1 MFDKLLKYLKC
12 VLVDRHCLNC
22 GAALEIDEVA
32 VCKHCEATTLK
43 DLFASPMLKY
53 EGNVAEQ
60 RLMGL
65 VPFET
70 AESLMPFEVN
80 TLSQQLI
87 HDLKYNNY
95 QDIGRLFGNAIAEN
109 IKKSDRYAQIDF
121 VVPVPLHDKRI
132 EQRGYN
138 QSELIAA
145 EVARQLNI
153 PLQTTN
159 LYRTRNN
166 ESQTQKSL
174 TKRIENVKGLFALYD
189 TTLFKDKT
197 ILLIDDVLTTGS
209 TLIACCKALYKSEN
223 IKIHIYT
230 ASTADV
236 MY

>member
-1 MFDKLLKYLKC
+1 MFNKLLKHIKS
-12 VLVDRHCLNC
+12 VLIDPHCLAC
-22 GAALEIDEVA
+22 GAALEIDEKVICNQ
-32 VCKHCEATTLK
+32 CKHTTIA

-53 EGNVAEQ
+53 KDNIVEQ

-65 VPFET
+65 ALFET
-70 AESLMPFEVN
+70 AASLMPFEQN

-95 QDIGRLFGNAIAEN
+95 KAIGSLLGEAIATQ
-109 IKKSDRYAQIDF
+109 IKQSKKHTQIDYI
-121 VVPVPLHDKRI
+121 VPLPLHPKRI
-132 EQRGYN
+132 AQRGYN

-145 EVARQLNI
+145 EVSRQLNI

-166 ESQTQKSL
+166 ESQTQKNAEER
-174 TKRIENVKGLFALYD
+174 KKNVEDLFAQHNP
-189 TTLFKDKT
+189 TLFENKT

-209 TLIACCKALYKSEN
+209 TIISCCKALNTSPN

-230 ASTADV
+230 ASVADV
-236 MY
+236 I

>member
-12 VLVDRHCLNC
+12 VVVDRHCLNC
-22 GAALEIDEVA
+22 GAALEIDEIA
-32 VCKHCEATTLK
+32 VCSHCKSTTLE

-53 EGNVAEQ
+53 EGNIVEQ

-65 VPFET
+65 IPFET
-70 AESLMPFEVN
+70 ASSLMPFETN
-80 TLSQQLI
+80 SLSQQLI

-95 QDIGRLFGNAIAEN
+95 QAIGSLLGEAIAN
-109 IKKSDRYAQIDF
+109 QIKQSKRYAHIDYI
-121 VVPVPLHDKRI
+121 VPLPLHLKRI
-132 EQRGYN
+132 AQRGYN

-174 TKRIENVKGLFALYD
+174 EERIENVKDLFALHNTD
-189 TTLFKDKT
+189 LFANKT
-197 ILLIDDVLTTGS
+197 VLLIDDVLTTGS

-230 ASTADV
+230 ATAADV
-236 MY
+236 I